1 MKRRILAVLLTVSLL
16 IAFIIPATASAAV
29 TISILHT
36 NDLHSRVL
44 EGKYDGMG
52 LAKIKTLV
60 DEYRVANPEALLFDA
75 GDAVHGQTFST
86 LEEGASMIAVMN
98 EVGYDLMVAGNHD
111 FNYGYERLLELDAM
125 ADFNILG
132 ANVLDGSG
140 NPILDEYQVFTV
152 NGVTVGV
159 FGLTTSETTYKTH
172 PDNVAGLT
180 FEDSVVTAQ
189 RMVDQLTGT
198 VDVIVALAHLGTDA
212 DSTDT
217 SIRVAEEVDGIDVII
232 DGHSHTVFP
241 EGLVVNGTLI
251 AQAGEYG
258 KYFGIVEITVD
269 GTTVTSSASL
279 ISKAD
284 AAETAEDSGVAA
296 IIAEIQASHEVILS
310 EEVGLV
316 PFELLGE
323 RAYVRTGETN
333 LGNLVTNAMLE
344 ETGADCALTN
354 GGGIRASIDPGYIN
368 KGEIITVLPFGNY
381 IITKSV
387 TGAVIKEAL
396 EHGTSS
402 YPDASGKFPHVGGMT
417 YTIDISRPV
426 GDRIVNITIGGEPMD
441 LEMEYILATN
451 DFMAA
456 GGDGYEMLKV
466 ETVNEYDALD
476 EVVIKYIQE
485 RGVIAPTRENRILVI
500 DSGYSGPSTVPVV
513 PSGDVYVVV
522 AGDTLSAI
530 AVAYG
535 TTWQAIYELN
545 TDTIADPNM
554 IHIGYQLIMP

>member
-1 MKRRILAVLLTVSLL
+1 MKRKILAVLLTVSLL
-16 IAFIIPATASAAV
+16 VAFFIPATASAAV

-36 NDLHSRVL
+36 NDMHSRVL

-52 LAKIKTLV
+52 LAKVKTLV
-60 DEYRVANPEALLFDA
+60 EEYKALHSGVLLFDA

-86 LEEGASMIAVMN
+86 LEEGASMITVMN

-111 FNYGYERLLELDAM
+111 FNYGYERLQELDAM
-125 ADFNILG
+125 ADFNILA

-140 NPILDEYQVFTV
+140 NPILNEFQVFTV

-198 VDVIVALAHLGTDA
+198 VDVIVALAHLGIDD

-232 DGHSHTVFP
+232 DGHSHTVLP
-241 EGLVVNGTLI
+241 EGMVVNGTLI
-251 AQAGEYG
+251 AQTGEYDKNLG
-258 KYFGIVEITVD
+258 VVTITVV
-269 GTTVTSSASL
+269 GNTVTASAAL
-279 ISKAD
+279 ITKAD
-284 AAETAEDSGVAA
+284 AAETVPDPGIAA
-296 IIAEIQASHEVILS
+296 IIADIQANHEVILS
-310 EEVGLV
+310 EEVGRV
-316 PFELLGE
+316 PFELNGE

-333 LGNLVTNAMLE
+333 LGNLVTTAMLE

-381 IITKSV
+381 IITKNV

-396 EHGTSS
+396 EHGSSS

-417 YTIDISRPV
+417 YTIDVSRPV
-426 GDRIVNITIGGEPMD
+426 GDRIVNITIGGEPID
-441 LEMEYILATN
+441 FEMEYILATN

-466 ETVNEYDALD
+466 ETVNEFDALD
-476 EVVIKYIQE
+476 EVVIKYIQA
-485 RGVIAPTRENRILVI
+485 RGIIAPTRENRILVI

-530 AVAYG
+530 AAANG

-545 TDTIADPNM
+545 MGTITDPNM
-554 IHIGYQLIMP
+554 IHIGDQLMMP